1 MFRLLLAYQTGRANQ
16 IQVELS
22 GRVDP
27 ENTVVKQLVAQPA
40 PPQETRV
47 QSSLQLTLQLK
58 SRRTA

>member
-1 MFRLLLAYQTGRANQ
+1 MFLLLLAYQTGRANQ

-27 ENTVVKQLVAQPA
+27 ENRVVKQLVAQPT

-47 QSSLQLTLQLK
+47 QGSLQLTPQLK
-58 SRRTA
+58 SRRTT